1 MTKSTNEKCRDKIG
15 SEVSIGKASCVN
27 VFTYMYVCKGREMQE
42 IVSNDRMGVRRNGG
56 DLPGEGAGVKFPD
69 SSGK

>member
-1 MTKSTNEKCRDKIG
+1 MR
-15 SEVSIGKASCVN
+15 
-27 VFTYMYVCKGREMQE
+27 E

-69 SSGK
+69 SSSK